1 MAQEVISDFLIK
13 LGFDA
18 KNVETGLKKI
28 NKMERKLTREEYI
41 IAHNLKKKLIEKNYD
56 CSEIQNGKHYFEPV
70 LDCSID
76 SMISFCNKAKKELVG
91 KKNIRFCLDGIDYED
106 CEVKLVYDDLETDE
120 EFEKRVSREY
130 DNYLD
135 T

>member
-1 MAQEVISDFLIK
+1 
-13 LGFDA
+13 
-18 KNVETGLKKI
+18 
-28 NKMERKLTREEYI
+28 MERKLTREEYI

-135 T
+135 TYEDKARLEKKDDLEYHKKLTELKKLYGKE